1 VKRDYR
7 KWHSPALDR
16 EMELLVFGDRGTPVV
31 VFPTSM
37 GRFYQWED
45 FGLIGSLSDR
55 IDRGEFQIWCI
66 DSVDEESWYAEHK
79 PPPERV
85 RRHLDYE
92 RYLVDEVIPRL
103 PAKPVAVGMSFGALH
118 ALLLALRHPWSV
130 DGFIGLSGS
139 YDAAR
144 WLDGYGE
151 GEAYFVSP
159 FAFLPNLEDDAY
171 LAPLRAMPVK
181 VIATGEDDANV
192 NDSRHAA
199 ELLRA
204 KDIAVRFDVW
214 QGWAHDW
221 PYWKEMLHR
230 YV

>member
-1 VKRDYR
+1 MRQYLRD
-7 KWHSPALDR
+7 WSPALNR
-16 EMELLVFGDRGTPVV
+16 EMEVLRFGEQGPVLLA
-31 VFPTSM
+31 FPTSM

-181 VIATGEDDANV
+181 VVATGEDDANV

>member
-1 VKRDYR
+1 MRQYLRD
-7 KWHSPALDR
+7 WSPALNR
-16 EMELLVFGDRGTPVV
+16 EMEVLRFGEQGPVLLA
-31 VFPTSM
+31 FPTSM

>member
-1 VKRDYR
+1 MRQYLRD
-7 KWHSPALDR
+7 WSPALNR
-16 EMELLVFGDRGTPVV
+16 EMEVLRFGEQGPVLLA
-31 VFPTSM
+31 FPTSM

-103 PAKPVAVGMSFGALH
+103 PAKPVAGGMSFGALH

>member
-1 VKRDYR
+1 V
-7 KWHSPALDR
+7 
-16 EMELLVFGDRGTPVV
+16 LLA
-31 VFPTSM
+31 FPTSM